1 MWKRYSV
8 RRRSL
13 RSRPAYRFE
22 RVVTFDPT
30 VGSPSNFYRSFLKF
44 SQDFPDAVVL
54 TVDVEAL
61 RGEAEVSALET
72 SVPVRKVVTFDP
84 TVGSPSNF
92 YRSFFKFSQEFPE
105 AVVLPVDVE
114 AVLGEAE
121 VSTLETSVPVRKAR
135 NF

>member
-1 MWKRYSV
+1 MWKRYEV

-22 RVVTFDPT
+22 W
-30 VGSPSNFYRSFLKF
+30 G
-44 SQDFPDAVVL
+44 
-54 TVDVEAL
+54 
-61 RGEAEVSALET
+61 
-72 SVPVRKVVTFDP
+72 VTFDP

-105 AVVLPVDVE
+105 AVVLTVDVE

-121 VSTLETSVPVRKAR
+121 VSALETSVPVPRGR

>member
-8 RRRSL
+8 RWRSL

-30 VGSPSNFYRSFLKF
+30 VGSPSNFYRSFFKF
-44 SQDFPDAVVL
+44 SQEFSEAVVL

-61 RGEAEVSALET
+61 LGEAEVSALET
-72 SVPVRKVVTFDP
+72 SVPVRK
-84 TVGSPSNF
+84 G
-92 YRSFFKFSQEFPE
+92 
-105 AVVLPVDVE
+105 
-114 AVLGEAE
+114 
-121 VSTLETSVPVRKAR
+121 R